1 MIKNYV
7 NLDVVKEL
15 GEFISMLLLNSVLG
29 GLILFVAFGALHSA
43 TPASWPMYASAI
55 YTVTFNLN
63 SMTFKNMSIERTM
76 KNMVG
81 LGCTSFWWLLS

>member
-7 NLDVVKEL
+7 ELAKEI
-15 GEFISMLLLNSVLG
+15 GEFVGMLLLNSVLG
-29 GLILFVAFGALHSA
+29 GLILFIAFGALHVT

-63 SMTFKNMSIERTM
+63 SLTLRDMSIERTL

-81 LGCTSFWWLLS
+81 LGCTSFWWLLA